1 MSDARA
7 VELYPPAQP
16 RRRRRGGPPRAG
28 GEYGL
33 EAEIDVLLRYL
44 ETQGDV
50 DDDRLPEWDE
60 FQQLAAD
67 YEVRLS

>member
-1 MSDARA
+1 M
-7 VELYPPAQP
+7 
-16 RRRRRGGPPRAG
+16 
-28 GEYGL
+28 
-33 EAEIDVLLRYL
+33 LRYL